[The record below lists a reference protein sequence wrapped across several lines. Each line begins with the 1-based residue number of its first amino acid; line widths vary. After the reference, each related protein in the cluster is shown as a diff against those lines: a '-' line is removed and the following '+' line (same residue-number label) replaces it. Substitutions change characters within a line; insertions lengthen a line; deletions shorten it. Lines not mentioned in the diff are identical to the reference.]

1 MTSKSDQQRR
11 HCISW
16 DAWNQESATEIVP
29 TFRAAMKGTE
39 LNDATAFAAVFCPSM
54 PPPKFPAILGPEVIT
69 RVPKTKKRRRYRRG
83 ELPPTETNQA
93 ST

>member
-1 MTSKSDQQRR
+1 MTAKLQRR

-39 LNDATAFAAVFCPSM
+39 LNDATALDAVFCPSI
-54 PPPKFPAILGPEVIT
+54 PPPRFPAILGPDVIT
-69 RVPKTKKRRRYRRG
+69 RIPKRKKRRRYRRG
-83 ELPPTETNQA
+83 EMPPTETNPT